1 MMMYREFKEMKQKE
15 FNALPTMFAF
25 SMKQLEEQMKQ
36 YNATKEEIVSLGAGM
51 FMRKQDVFLLDS
63 WEAKMEAMQN
73 ELMKNDEFVLS
84 AFLYELRNHEYIIT
98 YEVEDALEAL
108 DLSVDIVKQDK
119 RLLKLINKAMR
130 IVEKEDSC
138 YV

>member
-25 SMKQLEEQMKQ
+25 SMKQLEEQLNKFG
-36 YNATKEEIVSLGAGM
+36 ATKDEIVNLGAGM
-51 FMRKQDVFLLDS
+51 FMRKKDVYLLDS
-63 WEAKMEAMQN
+63 WEARTEAMEK
-73 ELMKNDEFVLS
+73 ELMKNDDFVLD

-98 YEVEDALEAL
+98 YDVDDTLEVFGL
-108 DLSVDIVKQDK
+108 DRESVRNDK
-119 RLLKLINKAMR
+119 RLLSILNKAVN

-138 YV
+138 YI

>member
-25 SMKQLEEQMKQ
+25 SMKQLEEQLNKFG
-36 YNATKEEIVSLGAGM
+36 ATKDEIVSLGAGM
-51 FMRKQDVFLLDS
+51 FMRKKDVYLLDS
-63 WEAKMEAMQN
+63 WEARTEAMEK
-73 ELMKNDEFVLS
+73 ELMKNDDFVLD

-98 YEVEDALEAL
+98 YDVDDTLEVFGL
-108 DLSVDIVKQDK
+108 DRESVRNDK
-119 RLLKLINKAMR
+119 RLLSILNKAVN

-138 YV
+138 YI